1 MNKKIPFYRYP
12 YLFKLYGKN
21 IIKIINK
28 VASAGRYIMQD
39 ELKNFEKN
47 FAKFTGANY
56 CVGVSNATDG
66 LQMLLMAAGLRK
78 GDEVLVSMHTMI
90 ATASAIHFAGA
101 KPVLLDIREEDYL
114 IDEKK
119 IKEKI
124 TSKTKAIIVTQLNG
138 RVANMSKIIEIS
150 KKYKLKVFEDS
161 AQGLGAFYKNKHAG
175 TFGYGGCFSFYPA
188 KILGC
193 LGDGGAVITNNRN
206 IYKKLL
212 ALRDHGR
219 SGDDIKVWGFN
230 ARLDNIEAAT
240 LDYLLTKVPNFIKIR
255 RNIAKI
261 YHQEL
266 KNVKQ
271 INMPPFPKES
281 SDNYDAFQNFEI
293 IAKNSNNLCKFLSSN
308 NIGTLRQWGGK
319 SLCDF
324 KKLNIGD
331 VSFNSKKIFKQLVM
345 LPMNISVTENEARY
359 ISKSIK
365 NFYDTK

>member
-28 VASAGRYIMQD
+28 VASAGKYIMQD

-124 TSKTKAIIVTQLNG
+124 TSKTKAIIITQLNG

-150 KKYKLKVFEDS
+150 KKYKLKIFEDS

-175 TFGYGGCFSFYPA
+175 TFGYGGCFSFYPG
-188 KILGC
+188 KNLGAF
-193 LGDGGAVITNNRN
+193 GDGGAIVTNSEP
-206 IYKKLL
+206 L
-212 ALRDHGR
+212 AVRCRMIANHGR
-219 SGDDIKVWGFN
+219 IAKYDHKFEGRNSRLDGLQAAILTVKLRHLDKWTDNRIMIANEYLERLKDIPEITLPIRQDWAKQAYHLFVIRHSNRDKIQAVLKESGIQTGIHYPIALPKLEAYKGHGQENESGFSWESDHLLLSLPIGEHLSIQDDINTV
-230 ARLDNIEAAT
+230 
-240 LDYLLTKVPNFIKIR
+240 V
-255 RNIAKI
+255 
-261 YHQEL
+261 
-266 KNVKQ
+266 
-271 INMPPFPKES
+271 
-281 SDNYDAFQNFEI
+281 
-293 IAKNSNNLCKFLSSN
+293 NS
-308 NIGTLRQWGGK
+308 ITGG
-319 SLCDF
+319 
-324 KKLNIGD
+324 
-331 VSFNSKKIFKQLVM
+331 Q
-345 LPMNISVTENEARY
+345 R
-359 ISKSIK
+359 
-365 NFYDTK
+365 